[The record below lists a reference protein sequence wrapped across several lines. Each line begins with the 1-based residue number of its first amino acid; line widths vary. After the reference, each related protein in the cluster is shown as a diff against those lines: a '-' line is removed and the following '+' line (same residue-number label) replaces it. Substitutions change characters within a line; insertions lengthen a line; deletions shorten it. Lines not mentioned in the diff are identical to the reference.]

1 MSSASPT
8 PDQPPPWR
16 SGTGQ
21 PPPPTSV
28 NRFGEWAPGLVV
40 FAGVLMLING
50 FFEAFRGIMAIA
62 DDDVFL
68 TTPRY
73 VFRFDLTGWGWVHVI
88 IGAVVALI
96 GGFLLSGARW
106 ARWAAVA
113 VVALSALENFL
124 DLPYY
129 PFWSIIVIAADVF
142 IIWALCV
149 YRPENT

>member
-28 NRFGEWAPGLVV
+28 NQFSEWAPGLVI

-88 IGAVVALI
+88 TGAVVALV
-96 GGFLLSGARW
+96 GGFLLAGARW
-106 ARWAAVA
+106 ARWAAV
-113 VVALSALENFL
+113 VVVSLSALENFL

-149 YRPENT
+149 YRPERT

>member
-1 MSSASPT
+1 
-8 PDQPPPWR
+8 
-16 SGTGQ
+16 
-21 PPPPTSV
+21 
-28 NRFGEWAPGLVV
+28 
-40 FAGVLMLING
+40 MLING